1 LKKRNKMGEKKTLYK
16 MKVKSDIDSDF
27 KKYFDHPDRKKNIL
41 KEIYLSGNKSKRA
54 KKSTLTRDINLDTKY
69 YNELNSYYLECGRRG
84 ITPYRLGEII
94 TRRKLNQIETEIR
107 YMKLLRKTLE
117 ND

>member
-1 LKKRNKMGEKKTLYK
+1 MKEKKTLYR

-27 KKYFDHPDRKKNIL
+27 KKYFDNPDRAKNVL
-41 KEIYLSGNKSKRA
+41 TQIYLSGNKSKTS
-54 KKSTLTRDINLDTKY
+54 KKSRLTRDTNSHIEY
-69 YNELNSYYLECGRRG
+69 YNDLNSYYLECGRRG
-84 ITPYRLGEII
+84 ITPYRFGEII

-107 YMKLLRKTLE
+107 YMKLMRKNLE